1 MKRSALPLAFTLTLS
16 LGACAWFQSNPD
28 SGQPV
33 IDTTTN
39 RSVRDVIACLTVEA
53 SRHGT
58 SFHTTA
64 LPQGQML
71 DFGDSN
77 VIKVRSD
84 YGATTYR
91 FYAGKRHTS
100 NLWIEGAS
108 KTCAP

>member
-1 MKRSALPLAFTLTLS
+1 MKKLAVPLALTLS

-33 IDTTTN
+33 IDSTTN
-39 RSVRDVIACLTVEA
+39 RSVQDVVSCLTAEA
-53 SRHGT
+53 TRHGA
-58 SFHTTA
+58 SFETTA
-64 LPQGQML
+64 LPQGEML

-77 VIKVRSD
+77 VVKIRTD
-84 YGATTYR
+84 NGATTYR
-91 FYAGKRHTS
+91 FYAGKRHAA

>member
-1 MKRSALPLAFTLTLS
+1 MKKLAVPLALSLS

-33 IDTTTN
+33 IDSTTS
-39 RSVRDVIACLTVEA
+39 RSVQDVVSCLTAEA
-53 SRHGT
+53 SQHGA
-58 SFHTTA
+58 SFQTTA
-64 LPQGQML
+64 LPQGEML

-77 VIKVRSD
+77 VIKIRAD
-84 YGATTYR
+84 NGTTTYR
-91 FYAGKRHTS
+91 FYAGKRHAA

>member
-1 MKRSALPLAFTLTLS
+1 MKKLAVPLALSLS

-33 IDTTTN
+33 IDSTTS
-39 RSVRDVIACLTVEA
+39 RSVQDVVSCLTAQA
-53 SRHGT
+53 SQHGA
-58 SFHTTA
+58 SFQTTA
-64 LPQGQML
+64 LPQGEML

-77 VIKVRSD
+77 VIKIRAD
-84 YGATTYR
+84 NGTTTYR
-91 FYAGKRHTS
+91 FYAGKRHAA

>member
-1 MKRSALPLAFTLTLS
+1 MKKLAVPLALSLS
-16 LGACAWFQSNPD
+16 LGACAWFQGNPD

-33 IDTTTN
+33 IDSTTN
-39 RSVRDVIACLTVEA
+39 RSVQDVVSCLTAEA
-53 SRHGT
+53 TRHGA
-58 SFHTTA
+58 SFETTA

-77 VIKVRSD
+77 VIKIRAD
-84 YGATTYR
+84 NGTTTYR
-91 FYAGKRHTS
+91 FYAGKRHAA

>member
-1 MKRSALPLAFTLTLS
+1 MKKLVLPLALSFT

-39 RSVRDVIACLTVEA
+39 RSVHDVVECMTVEA
-53 SRHGT
+53 SRHGASFQTT
-58 SFHTTA
+58 S
-64 LPQGQML
+64 LPEGQML

-77 VIKVRSD
+77 VIKIRAD
-84 YGATTYR
+84 NGTTTYR

-100 NLWIEGAS
+100 NLWIEAAS

>member
-1 MKRSALPLAFTLTLS
+1 MKKFVLPLAFSLT

-33 IDTTTN
+33 IDTTTS
-39 RSVRDVIACLTVEA
+39 RSVQDVVACLTVEA
-53 SRHGT
+53 SRHGA
-58 SFHTTA
+58 SFQTTP
-64 LPQGQML
+64 LPEGQML

-77 VIKVRSD
+77 VIKIRAD
-84 YGATTYR
+84 NGTTTYR

-100 NLWIEGAS
+100 NLWIEAAS

>member
-1 MKRSALPLAFTLTLS
+1 MKKVVLPLAVSLT
-16 LGACAWFQSNPD
+16 LGACSWFQSNPD

-39 RSVRDVIACLTVEA
+39 RSVQDVIACLTVEA
-53 SRHGT
+53 TRHGA
-58 SFHTTA
+58 SFSTTP

-71 DFGDSN
+71 NFGDSN
-77 VIKVRSD
+77 VIKVRAD
-84 YGATTYR
+84 NGTTTYR

>member
-1 MKRSALPLAFTLTLS
+1 MKKVVLSLALSLT

-39 RSVRDVIACLTVEA
+39 RSVQDVISCLTVEA
-53 SRHGT
+53 TRHGA
-58 SFHTTA
+58 SFSTTP

-71 DFGDSN
+71 NFGDSN
-77 VIKVRSD
+77 VIKIRAD
-84 YGATTYR
+84 NGTTTYR

-108 KTCAP
+108 KICAP

>member
-1 MKRSALPLAFTLTLS
+1 MRKSVLPLAFTLA
-16 LGACAWFQSNPD
+16 LGACAWFQRNPD
-28 SGQPV
+28 AGQPV

-39 RSVRDVIACLTVEA
+39 RSVDDVVECLTVEA
-53 SRHGT
+53 NRHNV
-58 SFHTTA
+58 SFRTTA

-77 VIKVRSD
+77 VIKVRAD
-84 YGATTYR
+84 YGKTTYR
-91 FYAGKRHTS
+91 FYAGKRHAS

>member
-1 MKRSALPLAFTLTLS
+1 MKKLAVPLAFSLT

-28 SGQPV
+28 AGQPV
-33 IDTTTN
+33 IDSTTK
-39 RSVRDVIACLTVEA
+39 RSVQDVISCLTVEA
-53 SRHGT
+53 SRHGASFT
-58 SFHTTA
+58 SSP

-71 DFGDSN
+71 EFGDSN

-84 YGATTYR
+84 NGATTYR
-91 FYAGKRHTS
+91 FYAGKRHAS